1 MASQAS
7 DSSKSR
13 LRASASD
20 ELAVIA
26 QRAQAFTNA
35 SGSAIALGEGNAD
48 EIVCRA
54 RSGSSAPD
62 VGVSLR
68 VEGSFTGICIQTG
81 KELRCDDAETDT
93 RVDGA
98 AIRALGIRSMV
109 VTPVKEENRVVGVL
123 AVFAPTPH
131 AFTITHVAVLKTMAD
146 QISALLLKER
156 RARDESAYVE
166 PQVTAPKPP
175 AAVSAPMAPVVIKP
189 SNAHSAGSGAAA
201 ATAPARVTPIAS
213 KMESKVEIKTEA
225 RTEAKPEA
233 RHETRFESKPEA
245 KVESAKPPVQEVA
258 APVPFPRRE
267 EKRHEHKAEPVTKH
281 SFGTFD
287 AVAEEHKE
295 SSGNKFMLMGVAI
308 VLIAVVGVS
317 WLLLRKG
324 KSEPAASASSAP
336 AVSQPSAPASS
347 NSAPSNSAASNS
359 AASAP
364 ATSTPVSQPAAAA
377 PNSKPAVER
386 AESRKP
392 EPPARNESK
401 QTAANTP
408 AAAPATVS
416 LSSGP
421 SRINRGSAQQAQSAE
436 ITPSLSASGGNASS
450 LSALASPANNSKV
463 AMMAQSELVNAEVV
477 RRVAAAYPDIA
488 KARRITGT
496 VDIRVKVGK
505 DGRVSNPQFL
515 SGPVIFR
522 DAAFDAV
529 RQWQYKP
536 ATLNGQPIEQ
546 EQEIKMN
553 FHP

>member
-7 DSSKSR
+7 DSSKPR
-13 LRASASD
+13 LRTSASD
-20 ELAVIA
+20 ELAIIA

-109 VTPVKEENRVVGVL
+109 VTPVKEESKVVGVL

-146 QISALLLKER
+146 QITALLMKER
-156 RARDESAYVE
+156 RAREESAYVE

-175 AAVSAPMAPVVIKP
+175 VAASAPLAPVVIKP
-189 SNAHSAGSGAAA
+189 SSTNSSGAAA

-225 RTEAKPEA
+225 KT
-233 RHETRFESKPEA
+233 ESKPEA
-245 KVESAKPPVQEVA
+245 KVESFKPPVQEVA

-267 EKRHEHKAEPVTKH
+267 EKRHEHKAEPATKH

-287 AVAEEHKE
+287 AVAEDHKE
-295 SSGNKFMLMGVAI
+295 SSGNKFMLIGAAI

-324 KSEPAASASSAP
+324 KTEPVASASSAP
-336 AVSQPSAPASS
+336 AVSQPAAPATG
-347 NSAPSNSAASNS
+347 NSAAN
-359 AASAP
+359 AP
-364 ATSTPVSQPAAAA
+364 ATSTPVSQPAATQ
-377 PNSKPAVER
+377 NSKPAVEK
-386 AESRKP
+386 ADSRKP
-392 EPPARNESK
+392 ETPARNENK

-408 AAAPATVS
+408 APAPATVS

-421 SRINRGSAQQAQSAE
+421 SRINRGSAQQTQSADVA
-436 ITPSLSASGGNASS
+436 PSLSASGGNANS

-463 AMMAQSELVNAEVV
+463 AMMAPSELVNAEVV
-477 RRVAAAYPDIA
+477 RRVAAVYPDIA

-505 DGRVSNPQFL
+505 DGKVSNPQFL
-515 SGPVIFR
+515 NGPVIFR